1 MNERYDGL
9 LMVMI
14 GVVAI
19 LLLSWRLNRWLMSP
33 ASSQLPGVP
42 INERI
47 QDHPAIELMEQEG
60 FEVIG
65 GKVKINLTFDT
76 DELPLY
82 SRLFIDYVV
91 TDGRGDLY
99 LVKLSRERKHLD
111 WTGSGIRDRLMP
123 FMLMYPE
130 CAGLLYIDMNENVVR
145 RVTMDWSDE
154 EWVGNDE

>member
-9 LMVMI
+9 VMVLI

-33 ASSQLPGVP
+33 LSSQLPGVP

-60 FEVIG
+60 YEVIG

-76 DELPLY
+76 DEIPVH
-82 SRLFIDYVV
+82 SRLFIDYVAS
-91 TDGRGDLY
+91 DGSGDLY
-99 LVKLSRERKHLD
+99 LVKLSRDRLPLE
-111 WTGSGIRDRLMP
+111 WTGSGIRDKLMP
-123 FMLMYPE
+123 FMVMYPE
-130 CAGLLYIDMNENVVR
+130 CAGLLYIDLNVNAIR
-145 RVTMDWSDE
+145 RVSMDWSDE
-154 EWVGNDE
+154 EWTLDDE

>member
-9 LMVMI
+9 VMVMI

-42 INERI
+42 INEVI
-47 QDHPAIELMEQEG
+47 HDHPAIDLMEREG
-60 FEVIG
+60 YEVIG
-65 GKVKINLTFDT
+65 GKVKINLTFDA
-76 DELPLY
+76 DEVQVY

-91 TDGRGDLY
+91 TDDSGDLY
-99 LVKLSRERKHLD
+99 LVKLSRERKPLD

-123 FMLMYPE
+123 FMVMYPE
-130 CAGLLYIDMNENVVR
+130 CAGLLYIDLNENAVR

-154 EWVGNDE
+154 EWIGNDE